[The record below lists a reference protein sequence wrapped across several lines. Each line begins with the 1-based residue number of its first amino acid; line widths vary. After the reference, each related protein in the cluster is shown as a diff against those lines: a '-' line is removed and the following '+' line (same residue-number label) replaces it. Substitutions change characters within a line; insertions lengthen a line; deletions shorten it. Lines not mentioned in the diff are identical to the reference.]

1 MTRSAVAAGPGPA
14 EAAPE
19 LPAEATTE
27 HPVEAAADHSAD
39 AAGDHPDSTAERE
52 IPLRRNLKFQMLW
65 AGQVASS
72 LGVNV
77 ANVAYPLAIL
87 GLTGSPARAGLF
99 AAVLTTG
106 MLIGALPGGQLADRY
121 DRRMVVIV
129 AESVR
134 AAVTVAVAA
143 GFILGGLSLAE
154 LLAAAVVLGAG
165 QAVSG
170 AARLPLVRSVV
181 PASQLTSALVQDE
194 VRQNGAALAG
204 PSLAGVLYAVRALA
218 HAIPFLFTAVM
229 FVLSMLAAVAM
240 KALPG
245 GSQPAGT
252 ARTAESASA
261 AAETDEMTAGTGK
274 KASASM
280 LTGLRALWQSPLLRA
295 AMLLIM
301 MVNTVGAALDLVIIV
316 ILRGEHVRP
325 GLIGVVLAAA
335 AVGGLAG
342 APLVKPLHKLRPGI
356 LLLTFCLLDVPF
368 LAGMALPFGPWWVAS
383 LLFLES
389 FAVPALRV
397 LVDVLIFRQTPDGQR
412 GRVVAAVMTLIGVG
426 MPVGMAGAGLLLQWL
441 APQTVVLI
449 LTAAL
454 AAGVGYC
461 ATKREL
467 WQARW
472 PR

>member
-1 MTRSAVAAGPGPA
+1 MTRSAVAGGPGPA
-14 EAAPE
+14 QAAPE
-19 LPAEATTE
+19 LPAEATPE
-27 HPVEAAADHSAD
+27 HPAEAAADHSESA
-39 AAGDHPDSTAERE
+39 AERE

-65 AGQVASS
+65 AGQAASS

-134 AAVTVAVAA
+134 AGVTVAVAA
-143 GFILGGLSLAE
+143 GFILGWLSLAA

-194 VRQNGAALAG
+194 VRQDGAALAG
-204 PSLAGVLYAVRALA
+204 PPLAGVLYAVRALA
-218 HAIPFLFTAVM
+218 HAIPFLFTAAM

-245 GSQPAGT
+245 GSLPAET
-252 ARTAESASA
+252 ARTAETAGA
-261 AAETDEMTAGTGK
+261 AAETGEMAAQTGTK
-274 KASASM
+274 SSASM
-280 LTGLRALWQSPLLRA
+280 LTGLRALWGSPLLRA

-301 MVNTVGAALDLVIIV
+301 MANTVGAGLELVIIV
-316 ILRGEHVRP
+316 ILRGEHVRA

-342 APLVKPLHKLRPGI
+342 APLVKPLHKIRPGI
-356 LLLTFCLLDVPF
+356 LLLTFCLLDVPL

-389 FAVPALRV
+389 LAVPALRV
-397 LVDVLIFRQTPDGQR
+397 LVDVLIFRQTPDKQR

-449 LTAAL
+449 LTALL
-454 AAGVGYC
+454 AAGVVYC
-461 ATKREL
+461 AAKREL
-467 WQARW
+467 WRARW